1 MKAVAVLRKPL
12 AGTVAQNCLTHGTGA
27 LNIDGC
33 RVGTSK
39 DVPASPCKT
48 DSKVY
53 GDGFSITT
61 GDTPGSNPN
70 VGRWPPHLLLTHA
83 AACGETCADGCP
95 VAEMDAQSGV
105 SASGVS
111 VRRNLPP
118 SGASQNLH
126 IKIKART
133 QPGDDFGYGDT
144 GGASRFFRQV
154 KRMKELHDYLTTMIT
169 PPEGEVLLVDD
180 VEAVD
185 WSGMEDAS
193 LHGVILSAKAAS
205 AWEGELPAE
214 VYRVLRPGAHVLLM
228 AADDDPTGF
237 RGACAFEDAGFQ
249 VRDTIAVMDTPGE
262 FQYVAKASRA
272 EREFGLRGKRNKHP
286 TVKPV
291 DVMSWIIEESDEE
304 AHVLDPFLGSG
315 TTGMAATKEFRRFT
329 GIELSEEYAK
339 MAEKRID
346 YAIRFL
352 SPKQVEMW

>member
-1 MKAVAVLRKPL
+1 
-12 AGTVAQNCLTHGTGA
+12 
-27 LNIDGC
+27 
-33 RVGTSK
+33 
-39 DVPASPCKT
+39 
-48 DSKVY
+48 
-53 GDGFSITT
+53 
-61 GDTPGSNPN
+61 
-70 VGRWPPHLLLTHA
+70 
-83 AACGETCADGCP
+83 
-95 VAEMDAQSGV
+95 
-105 SASGVS
+105 
-111 VRRNLPP
+111 
-118 SGASQNLH
+118 
-126 IKIKART
+126 
-133 QPGDDFGYGDT
+133 
-144 GGASRFFRQV
+144 
-154 KRMKELHDYLTTMIT
+154 MKELHDYLTTMIT

-180 VEAVD
+180 AEGVSWPD
-185 WSGMEDAS
+185 MEDAS

-214 VYRVLRPGAHVLLM
+214 VYRVLKPGAHVLLM

-262 FQYVAKASRA
+262 FQYVAKASRS

-291 DVMSWIIEESDEE
+291 DVMSWIVEESDEE